1 MSEPGV
7 SVGEFRRGW
16 RVLLASWLG
25 IALGVSSLYFY
36 SLGIFLKPMAA
47 EFGWSRGQASL
58 GALVGTLC
66 AATMSIPVGRLVDRI
81 GGVPVALGSLL
92 LLALGFVALGT
103 QTQGLGSFLV
113 LTALLSLLTAGS
125 SPLPFARL
133 IVATFHRQ
141 RGLAL
146 GLTLSGTGIGAI
158 LIPALLPAFMAQ
170 HGWRAGFVLFGA
182 LIVAC
187 LPVLALLL
195 RGAAGAATPT
205 ATLSS
210 ARAVIGNRS
219 FIVLGLMFFC
229 ASVAVFSSVI
239 HFVPMLTDAGLAPN
253 RAGGI
258 AALIGVAAI
267 AGRLLTGW
275 LLDRLA
281 PELVTTSLFAVV
293 AVGLLVHAVGG
304 PTMAMIGAL
313 VVGLAVGAEVDLLGF
328 LTGRYFRRE
337 DYGQAYG
344 ALYMLFLAGGAVG
357 PALAGFAFDALGSYK
372 AWLVIAAAM
381 LGVASVLA
389 SRLSLS
395 LADRKPR
402 H

>member
-1 MSEPGV
+1 MSESRATV
-7 SVGEFRRGW
+7 KEFRHGW

-25 IALGVSSLYFY
+25 IAFGVSSLYFY

-66 AATMSIPVGRLVDRI
+66 AAAMSIPVGRLVDRI
-81 GGVPVALGSLL
+81 GGVRVALGSLL

-103 QTQGLGSFLV
+103 LTQGLGSFLV

-133 IVATFHRQ
+133 IVATFHRR

-146 GLTLSGTGIGAI
+146 GLALSGTGIGAI

-195 RGAAGAATPT
+195 RGAAGAQPPSA
-205 ATLSS
+205 ALSP
-210 ARAVIGNRS
+210 ARAVIGNRR

-239 HFVPMLTDAGLAPN
+239 HFVPMLTDAGLTPS

-267 AGRLLTGW
+267 AGRLITGW
-275 LLDRLA
+275 LLDRLT
-281 PELVTTSLFAVV
+281 PERVTAGLFALV
-293 AVGLLVHAVGG
+293 AAGLLVLALGG
-304 PTMAMIGAL
+304 PEMAVVGAL
-313 VVGLAVGAEVDLLGF
+313 VVGLSVGAEVDLLAF
-328 LTGRYFRRE
+328 LTGRYFRPA

-344 ALYMLFLAGGAVG
+344 ALYMVFLAGGAVG
-357 PALAGFAFDALGSYK
+357 PALAGFAFDALGSYRI
-372 AWLVIAAAM
+372 WLTLAAAL
-381 LGVASVLA
+381 LGVAAILA
-389 SRLSLS
+389 CQLRPTLP
-395 LADRKPR
+395 DE
-402 H
+402 